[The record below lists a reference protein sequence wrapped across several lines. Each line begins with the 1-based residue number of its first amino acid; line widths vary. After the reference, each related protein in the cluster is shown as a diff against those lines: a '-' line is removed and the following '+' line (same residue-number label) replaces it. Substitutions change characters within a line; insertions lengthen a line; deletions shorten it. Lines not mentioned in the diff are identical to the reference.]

1 MTTKVVSIGTLK
13 EGSYVVVDGV
23 ACRVNDVSTSKTGK
37 HGHAKTRLV
46 VIGILDDKKRE
57 LVMPSHDNVEVPII
71 DKRSA
76 QVLSIADD
84 KATCMDAE
92 SFETIELVIPAELK
106 GQVVEGTTV
115 LYWDVLGQKVMK
127 TLKGGE

>member
-1 MTTKVVSIGTLK
+1 MTTKVVSVGTLK
-13 EGSYVVVDGV
+13 EGSYVVVDGA

-46 VIGILDDKKRE
+46 AIGIIDEKKRE

-76 QVLSIADD
+76 QVLSIVDD
-84 KATCMDAE
+84 KATCMDSE

-106 GQVVEGTTV
+106 GQVVDGTTV
-115 LYWDVLGQKVMK
+115 LYWDVMGQKIMK

>member
-1 MTTKVVSIGTLK
+1 MTTKVVSAGTLK
-13 EGSYVVVDGV
+13 EGSYVVIDGV

-46 VIGILDDKKRE
+46 AIGILDEKKRE

-76 QVLSIADD
+76 QVLSIVND

-92 SFETIELVIPAELK
+92 SFETIELMIPAELK

-115 LYWDVLGQKVMK
+115 LYWDVLGTKVMK

>member
-1 MTTKVVSIGTLK
+1 MNTKVVSVGTLK

-46 VIGILDDKKRE
+46 AIGIIDEKKRE

-71 DKRSA
+71 EKCSA
-76 QVLSIADD
+76 QVLSITDD
-84 KATCMDAE
+84 KATCMDSE

-106 GQVVEGTTV
+106 GQVVDGTTV
-115 LYWDVLGQKVMK
+115 LYWGVLGQKIMK